1 MALQKVENIPVQ
13 LVGLVAIKCHIKI
26 KSIAGNKDGFVA
38 TVVFTKDTPDGEFI
52 KIKDYCFT
60 PSMEGKNFIAQA
72 YENLKTLPEFAGAT
86 DC

>member
-1 MALQKVENIPVQ
+1 MALQKVENIAIQ

-26 KSIAGNKDGFVA
+26 KSISGNKDGFVA
-38 TVVFTKDTPDGEFI
+38 TVIFTKDTSEGEFI

-60 PSMEGKNFIAQA
+60 PSVDGKNFIAQA
-72 YENLKTLPEFAGAT
+72 YEHLKTLPEFIGAT